1 MTRYKLRTWQRQSVG
16 RVVMMISAEPPPAEC
31 RVASY
36 RKLAAL
42 IDQLAKFLASVQ
54 LPATWG
60 VGDPVHASVTSLI
73 VTSGIAAG
81 SEHEV
86 AILADPGWSGI
97 EAGRPRFAKELMR
110 RVSQARSK
118 GIAATTLLPR
128 EVSLNHHIDLVVK
141 QAVTAVWPLSAV
153 AHNPTRTVVP
163 KSLHYGLWE
172 FATSGRLPLPPGWR
186 AGRRLQKGIR
196 RAADEG
202 AMFQLFIDL
211 PAIAQQGTA
220 AEKTAFQV
228 VQQIAALRRRGIV
241 EVETVAAAAC
251 HLSEVPLAT
260 PQRSI
265 LRVAA

>member
-1 MTRYKLRTWQRQSVG
+1 MTGHKLRTWHRQSVG
-16 RVVMMISAEPPPAEC
+16 RVVITVSAEPPPAEC
-31 RVASY
+31 R
-36 RKLAAL
+36 LAPYQRLAPL
-42 IDQLAKFLASVQ
+42 VDQWVNFFASVQ

-86 AILADPGWSGI
+86 AILADPSWSGI
-97 EAGRPRFAKELMR
+97 EAGRPRFSKELIR
-110 RVSQARSK
+110 RVCQAQSK
-118 GIAATTLLPR
+118 GIATTTLLPR

-141 QAVTAVWPLSAV
+141 QGVTAVWPLSTV
-153 AHNPTRTVVP
+153 AHNLTRTTVP

-172 FATSGRLPLPPGWR
+172 FATSGRLPLASGWR
-186 AGRRLQKGIR
+186 AGHRLQKSIR

-202 AMFQLFIDL
+202 ATFQLFIDL
-211 PAIAQQGTA
+211 PAIAQQGMA
-220 AEKTAFQV
+220 AEKTAFKV
-228 VQQIAALRRRGIV
+228 VQYITALRRRGIL
-241 EVETVAAAAC
+241 EVETVATAA
-251 HLSEVPLAT
+251 HRLSEVPLAT